1 MTVKQRACIDWIC
14 STLGVKYYGRDNIT
28 DASKFISKFI
38 DRARETQR
46 ESNFY
51 NAWGLSFFFGR
62 RFGGYIK

>member
-1 MTVKQRACIDWIC
+1 MTEKQKNCIQWIC
-14 STLGVKYYGRDNIT
+14 STLGVKYYERNNRT

-38 DRARETQR
+38 DRAREVQR

-62 RFGGYIK
+62 RFGG

>member
-1 MTVKQRACIDWIC
+1 MTEKQKNCIQWIC
-14 STLGVKYYGRDNIT
+14 STLGVKYYGRNNGT

-38 DRARETQR
+38 DRAREVQR

-62 RFGGYIK
+62 RIGG